1 MRPTAHEL
9 RVMAAAL
16 ETPEDLTPRELGQ
29 AQADIIIYL
38 LAQADTE
45 YIEAE
50 GETVDGNC
58 TVCGRP
64 FRTRKACTC

>member
-16 ETPEDLTPRELGQ
+16 ETPDDLTPRELGQ
-29 AQADIIIYL
+29 AQADIIQYL
-38 LAQADTE
+38 LAQAELEDLVE
-45 YIEAE
+45 
-50 GETVDGNC
+50 ETADGNC
-58 TVCGRP
+58 SVCGRP